1 MAETRTVIG
10 LMSGTSLDAVDAA
23 LLVSDGERVQSRGRF
38 VSLPY
43 PNDFRVLLHEALGRA
58 ARAKEKFSDGFLTVL
73 ERELTEWHARAV
85 NLCLEENGKKV
96 EQIDLLGFHGQTLFH
111 DPGRKLTWQL
121 GDGKVLANLTGIDV
135 VCDFRSNDVA
145 HGGQGAPFAPLYHRA
160 LFADQAGKAP
170 LSVLNIGGVA
180 NLTWLYQDKIL
191 AFDCGPGNA
200 LLDDW
205 VRGQAGKPFDEGG
218 QLAAMGKA
226 NKALLNAWLK
236 HRYFR
241 KKPPKSLDRNAFPA
255 NRLAKLKLA
264 DGAATLTAFT
274 VEAIAKARAHLP
286 EAPKKWIVTGGGRH
300 NPALMQALKDRLE
313 TDVVP
318 MEAEK
323 LNGDALEAEA
333 FAYLAVRSVRK
344 LPLSLPET
352 TGVSAPC
359 PGGRLCR
366 PDQKDSEKRLS
377 R

>member
-23 LLVSDGERVQSRGRF
+23 LLETDGERVQSRGRF

-58 ARAKEKFSDGFLTVL
+58 ARAGRKFKDGFLTVL

-85 NLCLEENGKKV
+85 KLCLEENGKKA

-111 DPGRKLTWQL
+111 DPARKLTWQL
-121 GDGKVLANLTGIDV
+121 GDGRVLAKLTGIAV

-145 HGGQGAPFAPLYHRA
+145 RGGQGAPFAPLYHRA
-160 LFADQAGKAP
+160 LFAGQAGKAP
-170 LSVLNIGGVA
+170 FCVLNIGGVS
-180 NLTWLYQDKIL
+180 NLTWLHQDKIL

-205 VRGQAGKPFDEGG
+205 VRGQAGKPFDEDGR
-218 QLAAMGKA
+218 LAAMGKV
-226 NKALLNAWLK
+226 NKALVNAWLK

-241 KKPPKSLDRNAFPA
+241 KKPPKSLDRNTFPA
-255 NRLAKLKLA
+255 ERLSKLKLA
-264 DGAATLTAFT
+264 DGAATLAAFT
-274 VEAIAKARAHLP
+274 VETVAKARAHLP
-286 EAPKKWIVTGGGRH
+286 QAPQKWIVTGGGRH
-300 NPALMQALKDRLE
+300 NPVLMQALKDRLE
-313 TDVVP
+313 AEVVP
-318 MEAEK
+318 VEAEG

-333 FAYLAVRSVRK
+333 FAYLAVRSMRK

-352 TGVSAPC
+352 TGVKAPC
-359 PGGRLCR
+359 PGGKLFK
-366 PDQKDSEKRLS
+366 PA
-377 R
+377 